1 MKRWAATTAMLL
13 ALLGVAMAPA
23 HADPT
28 NVPNPFTF
36 DITCGDTTYSVV
48 GVPGGGVWTPVLVTD
63 SNQVL
68 VLTSS
73 DVTFTDLTTGE
84 TFTLEDSKEAGN
96 HLATQSCSISI
107 TTTDPETGHLVSIEG
122 DVEVFFPPGG

>member
-13 ALLGVAMAPA
+13 ALLGVSMAPA

-36 DITCGDTTYSVV
+36 EITCGDTTYSVV
-48 GVPGGGVWTPVLVTD
+48 GVPGGGNWPAVLVTD

-96 HLATQSCSISI
+96 HLATQSCSFSL
-107 TTTDPETGHLVSIEG
+107 TDTDPETGHLVRIEG
-122 DVEVFFPPGG
+122 TVEVFFPPGG